1 MKRIY
6 YISFCLIF
14 ISVSK
19 LSAQEVSSFAYQSE
33 SGCIEYVTDE
43 ANNYIPDFSYA
54 GYGGGGIPLPEVPM
68 VIQLNPISGDNTS
81 HIQAAIDSLAKR
93 PLDEN
98 GLRGAVELNAG
109 SYEIHG
115 QLFVNQNGIV
125 LRGVG
130 DDIDSTQN
138 TILKGIGNTPS
149 QRDLIVVGDFTIWD
163 WKDRVPNS
171 TVNITNPFVPSG
183 SRSLTL
189 ASVTNLNIGEEI
201 IVFQPSTE
209 AWLASINYGDTAS
222 DEPWSP
228 SQIDLYYQRRIEAVV
243 AAENKIIL
251 DAPIYDHLD
260 NSLAQSVI
268 YKLAEPN
275 IRTNIGVENLRIEI
289 ETEGPE
295 TENHVKNGILL
306 KGVRNVWVQEVT
318 VLHFMYAA
326 IYTRAARNVT
336 VRNCR
341 GLEPHSKITGA
352 RRYNF
357 DTDAYSNNILFEK
370 CHASYGRHSFVSNG
384 ASTASGI
391 VFYDCTTEHDYNA
404 SEGHRRWS
412 QGLLFDNI
420 TFTEPETTNLL
431 GLYNRGDYGTGHGWS
446 SVNSVAWNVNLNSS
460 LKKILIQQPPGRQN
474 YAVGCLANVTN
485 FHRFNHPIGAVEL
498 SRKEV
503 IPSSLYEAQLT
514 DRLTSGSK
522 PDAPAKLEV
531 DYDEFTQSYQLEWL
545 DIAADETGYKVQV
558 SVTQD
563 GQFMDIEN
571 LAANTTSFSYSLPDS
586 IFNTLTFRVAAFKG
600 SCLSAFSNPVTVEQT
615 VSSVD
620 IVGAAEITIHPNP
633 AGSFLHLHSKVP
645 LDVIEVYDLKGS
657 KINSFLGNKNI
668 VNIHSL
674 SMGLYYLKV
683 RDISGKI
690 EILEFIKY

>member
-1 MKRIY
+1 MI
-6 YISFCLIF
+6 IL
-14 ISVSK
+14 
-19 LSAQEVSSFAYQSE
+19 AQEASNLAYLSE
-33 SGCIEYVTDE
+33 SGCMEYLADE

-54 GYGGGGIPLPEVPM
+54 GYRGGGVPLPEVPT
-68 VIQLNPISGDNTS
+68 VIQLNPIIGDNTS
-81 HIQAAIDSLAKR
+81 HIQAAIDSIAKH

-98 GLRGAVELNAG
+98 GLRGAIQLNAG
-109 SYEIHG
+109 NYEIHG

-130 DDIDSTQN
+130 DDMDSTQN
-138 TILKGIGNTPS
+138 TTLKGVGDTPT

-163 WKDRVPNS
+163 WKDRVSSS
-171 TVNITNPFVPSG
+171 TINITNPFLSSG

-189 ASVTNLNIGEEI
+189 ASVTNLNIGDEI

-209 AWLASINYGDTAS
+209 EWLASINYGDTAD

-228 SQIDLYYQRRIEAVV
+228 GQIDLYYQRRIEAIL
-243 AAENKIIL
+243 AGENKIIL

-268 YKLAEPN
+268 YKLNEPD

-306 KGVRNVWVQEVT
+306 KGVRNAWVQGVT

-341 GLEPHSKITGA
+341 GLEPHSQITGA

-391 VFYDCTTEHDYNA
+391 VFHDCTTKHDYNA

-431 GLYNRGDYGTGHGWS
+431 GLYNRGDFGTGHGWS
-446 SVNSVAWNVNLNSS
+446 SVNSVAWNVNLNST
-460 LKKILIQQPPGRQN
+460 LKKILIQKPPGRQN
-474 YAVGCLANVTN
+474 YSIGCLALITNV
-485 FHRFNHPIGAVEL
+485 HRFTHPIGAVDVA
-498 SRKEV
+498 RKMV
-503 IPSSLYEAQLT
+503 TPSSLYEAQLA
-514 DRLTSGSK
+514 DRLANGSK

-531 DYDEFTQSYQLEWL
+531 NYDEVTQSYQLEWL
-545 DIAADETGYKVQV
+545 DIAADESGYIIQLATELENNFEEIG
-558 SVTQD
+558 SVATN
-563 GQFMDIEN
+563 I
-571 LAANTTSFSYSLPDS
+571 TKFSYTLPDS
-586 IFNTLTFRVAAFKG
+586 VSTMLTFRIAAYNNA
-600 SCLSAFSNPVTVEQT
+600 CLSPFSNPVTIEQT
-615 VSSVD
+615 VS
-620 IVGAAEITIHPNP
+620 ITEKIIPGVSILPNP
-633 AGSFLHLHSKVP
+633 ADNFLQ
-645 LDVIEVYDLKGS
+645 IETNTNIDFETIQIYNLKGFP
-657 KINSFLGNKNI
+657 INIETSNSN
-668 VNIHSL
+668 SL
-674 SMGLYYLKV
+674 DISRLQTGLYFLKLKDK
-683 RDISGKI
+683 RGRIGIYK
-690 EILEFIKY
+690 FIKS